1 MLRGGSEPVDPAL
14 AEAVRFELP
23 GGEFYT
29 VAFFHG
35 EAYTGVKAFALEGVS
50 FHAKTVVVHGVGD
63 ARDLTVLRA

>member
-1 MLRGGSEPVDPAL
+1 MAL
-14 AEAVRFELP
+14 L
-23 GGEFYT
+23 
-29 VAFFHG
+29 HG